1 MTLWKVDKVVAVSRK
16 RSRDYRARIDA
27 ALDATRQQD
36 ALHRFGDAYLEA
48 RQQALAELDFE
59 ALRTAIAEFKDE
71 AGQNRQRYLKQFI
84 EQAEAAGAQVFRAT
98 DAAAAN
104 DYIVELARRRDVKLA
119 VKSKSMASEETGL
132 NEALGKAGVEAL
144 ETDLG
149 EWIVQLAGQRP
160 SHMVMPAIHMFRDE
174 VAALFGQVTGE
185 AEPADIEHLVAVA
198 RQQLRSKFLQADMG
212 ISGAN
217 LAVAETGALALVT
230 NEGNARLVAT
240 LPPVH
245 VVLVGIEKLVP
256 TLEDA
261 ARVLQLLP
269 RSATAQ
275 ALTSY
280 VSWIRGPAP
289 HGEQAKELH
298 IVLLDNGRSVLA
310 ESSDCRDALRCLK
323 CGACA
328 NVCPVYQTI
337 GGHVFGHTYIGAIGV
352 VLTAFFNGLEPAAE
366 LVKACIGC
374 RACVAVCPA
383 KIDLEEIILQLRRRI
398 GDKEGFGLGKSL
410 VFRRVLRNRR
420 LFHALLRSAA
430 RLQKPVT
437 GGRASIR
444 HLPLYFSTLTE
455 WRTLPAIAARPLRDQ
470 LPSVEEQLAAP
481 RLKVALF
488 AGCATDFVYPG
499 IGLSLAK
506 ALNRCDIAA
515 SLPAEQSCCG
525 IPALYAG
532 DRQTAVELARK
543 NVSALLADEPDA
555 VLTTCPTCTAALRQ
569 HFVELLQDDQELAE
583 PARRLA
589 AMTYDAAVFV
599 AEQLPDAPA
608 VAERGTVTYHDACH
622 LKRGCGVWK
631 QPRQLL
637 DRAGWQ
643 LKEMERADRCCGFG
657 GSYSFASHPE
667 ISREITKDKVNA
679 ILRSGADAVAVD
691 CPGCLIMLRGA
702 LEKRGLSQ
710 RVAHTMEL
718 LAESGVTKE

>member
-1 MTLWKVDKVVAVSRK
+1 MSRQ
-16 RSRDYRARIDA
+16 RHRDYQARIEV
-27 ALDATRQQD
+27 ALGATRQQD

-48 RQQALAELDFE
+48 RQQAFADLDFE
-59 ALRTAIAEFKDE
+59 VLREAIAELKDE
-71 AGQNRQRYLKQFI
+71 VGRHCQRYLEQFV
-84 EQAEAAGAQVFRAT
+84 EQAQAAGAKVYHAA
-98 DAAAAN
+98 DAPAAN
-104 DYIVELARRRDVKLA
+104 AYIVALAQQHGARLA
-119 VKSKSMASEETGL
+119 VKSKSMASEEIGL
-132 NEALGKAGVEAL
+132 NQALRRGGVEAL

-174 VAALFGQVTGE
+174 VAALFGQVTGQ

-198 RQQLRSKFLQADMG
+198 RRQLRDKFLQADLG

-245 VVLVGIEKLVP
+245 VVLVGIDKLVP

-275 ALTSY
+275 PLTSY
-280 VSWIRGPAP
+280 VSWIRGPVP
-289 HGEQAKELH
+289 HDQGAKELH
-298 IVLLDNGRSVLA
+298 IVLLDNGRSALA
-310 ESSDCRDALRCLK
+310 EAPDCRDALRCLK

-337 GGHVFGHTYIGAIGV
+337 GGHVFGHTYVGAIGV

-374 RACVAVCPA
+374 RACAAVCPA

-398 GDKEGFGLGKSL
+398 GDQEGLGLGKSL
-410 VFRRVLRNRR
+410 IFRRVLRNRR

-430 RLQKPVT
+430 KLQKPVT
-437 GGRASIR
+437 GGHTSIR
-444 HLPLYFSTLTE
+444 HLPLHFSALTE
-455 WRTLPAIAARPLRDQ
+455 WRTLPAIAAKPLRDL
-470 LPSVEEQLAAP
+470 LPPVEEQLAAP
-481 RLKVALF
+481 RLRVALF

-499 IGLSLAK
+499 IGLSLVEV
-506 ALNRCDIAA
+506 LNRCGIAA
-515 SLPAEQSCCG
+515 SLPTDQSCCG

-532 DRQTAVELARK
+532 DRQTAVELARQ
-543 NVSALLADEPDA
+543 NVRALLADEPDA

-569 HFVELLQDDQELAE
+569 HFVELLQEDAELAE
-583 PARRLA
+583 EARRLA
-589 AMTYDAAVFV
+589 TITYDAAAFV
-599 AEQLPDAPA
+599 VEQLPDAPPA
-608 VAERGTVTYHDACH
+608 AARGTVTYHDACH
-622 LKRGCGVWK
+622 LKRGCGVWQ

-637 DRAGWQ
+637 ARAGWQ
-643 LKEMERADRCCGFG
+643 LQEMERADRCCGFG
-657 GSYSFASHPE
+657 GSYSFATHPE

-679 ILRSGADAVAVD
+679 ILRSGVNAVAVD
-691 CPGCLIMLRGA
+691 CPGCVIMLRGA

-718 LAESGVTKE
+718 LAEALRDAKQGEE

>member
-1 MTLWKVDKVVAVSRK
+1 MSRQ

-27 ALDATRQQD
+27 ALSATRQQD

-48 RQQALAELDFE
+48 RQKALEDLDFE
-59 ALRTAIAEFKDE
+59 ALREGIAELKDE
-71 AGQNRQRYLKQFI
+71 VGRHRQQYLDQFI
-84 EQAEAAGAQVFRAT
+84 ELAEKAGAQVVRAA
-98 DAAAAN
+98 DASAAN
-104 DYIVELARRRDVKLA
+104 DYIVQLARRRGAKLA
-119 VKSKSMASEETGL
+119 VKSKSMASEEIGL
-132 NEALGKAGVEAL
+132 NQALRTAGVEAL

-174 VAALFGQVTGE
+174 VAALFGQVTGQ

-198 RQQLRSKFLQADMG
+198 RQQLRDKFLQADMG

-245 VVLVGIEKLVP
+245 VVLVGIDKLVP

-261 ARVLQLLP
+261 MRVLQLLP

-280 VSWIRGPAP
+280 VSWIRGPVP
-289 HGEQAKELH
+289 QEGPAKELH
-298 IVLLDNGRSVLA
+298 IVLLDNGRSALA
-310 ESSDCRDALRCLK
+310 EDSDCKDALRCLR

-337 GGHVFGHTYIGAIGV
+337 GGHVFGHTYVGAIGV
-352 VLTAFFNGLEPAAE
+352 VLTAFLDGLEPAAE

-374 RACVAVCPA
+374 RACVAICPA

-398 GDKEGFGLGKSL
+398 SDQEGLGFGKSL

-430 RLQKPVT
+430 HLQKPIT
-437 GGRASIR
+437 DSRGSIR
-444 HLPLYFSTLTE
+444 HLPLHFSSLTE
-455 WRTLPAIAARPLRDQ
+455 WRTLPAIADKPLRDLMPAIDDQ
-470 LPSVEEQLAAP
+470 LSAP
-481 RLKVALF
+481 RLRVALF
-488 AGCATDFVYPG
+488 AGCATDFVHPQ
-499 IGLSLAK
+499 IGLSMVSV
-506 ALNRCDIAA
+506 LNRCKIAVTM
-515 SLPAEQSCCG
+515 PRGQSCCG
-525 IPALYAG
+525 IPALYSG
-532 DRQTAVELARK
+532 DRQTAVELARQ
-543 NVSALLADEPDA
+543 NVRELLADDPDA
-555 VLTTCPTCTAALRQ
+555 VVTTCPTCTAALRQ
-569 HFVELLQDDQELAE
+569 HFVELLQDDAQYAE
-583 PARRLA
+583 SARRLA
-589 AMTYDAAVFV
+589 AITYDAAAFI
-599 AEQLPDAPA
+599 AEQLPDLPA
-608 VAERGTVTYHDACH
+608 AAHRGTVTYHDSCH

-631 QPRQLL
+631 EPRQLL
-637 DRAGWQ
+637 AKAGWD
-643 LKEMERADRCCGFG
+643 LREMDRADRCCGFG

-667 ISREITKDKVNA
+667 ISREITKGKVNS
-679 ILRSGADAVAVD
+679 ILRSGAEAVAVD

-702 LEKRGLSQ
+702 LEKRGLPQ
-710 RVAHTMEL
+710 RVAHTLEL
-718 LAESGVTKE
+718 ISEALKEAGEDTI